1 MELYGA
7 LKRLVEW
14 NGALV
19 SLVTGSDNDILTH
32 WADMLRADLR
42 SLSDLGSLPLLW
54 RGAINIT
61 STDTVRATDQ
71 HPLVSTVSIHL
82 FFVNVYLAVSV
93 AVLLTSVCLSVRPS
107 ANLLAGCVIFYDI
120 VSFMWLGTA

>member
-19 SLVTGSDNDILTH
+19 SLITGSDIDILTH

-42 SLSDLGSLPLLW
+42 SLNDLGSSPLLW

-71 HPLVSTVSIHL
+71 HRH
-82 FFVNVYLAVSV
+82 
-93 AVLLTSVCLSVRPS
+93 
-107 ANLLAGCVIFYDI
+107 
-120 VSFMWLGTA
+120 